1 MAEILN
7 KEAENTVE
15 NTVMTANNTVVEAIG
30 LTKEFRDFWNR
41 PKAKAVNDIDFT
53 VQEGEIV
60 GLLGPNGSGK
70 STTVKM
76 LLGLL
81 YPTAGQLSV
90 FGKSPRDVDTKR
102 LIGYLPEESYLYKYL
117 TAYETLDFFGS
128 LFGLS
133 AEERKKRTT
142 QLLEM
147 VGLEHAKNRPVGEFS
162 KGMIRR
168 IGLAQAMIN
177 DPSFLILD
185 EPTSGLDPLGCR
197 EVKDLILMLKKRG
210 KTVVVTSHLLS
221 DIEDV
226 CDRVV
231 ILYGGK
237 IRAQGTLNE
246 LLTIQSTNT
255 ITTPNLP
262 APAMEK
268 LLSVLRSNL
277 KEEEFKIEHPRMSLE
292 EFFLDVVNK
301 AQSESIETYG
311 ARAGGQI
318 ADYLSTGQ
326 KDTSSVSGKELL
338 DTLAGKGKEEE
349 KAVEVKEEESTP
361 RIDSALLHALE
372 DDSMKSRQEVNTQE
386 PAAPKRDLSEANKRL
401 SSLLSNLA
409 EEKDQ
414 EKDEE

>member
-1 MAEILN
+1 M
-7 KEAENTVE
+7 
-15 NTVMTANNTVVEAIG
+15 VEAIG

-53 VQEGEIV
+53 VREGEIL

-81 YPTAGQLSV
+81 YPTAGQLAV
-90 FGKSPRDVDTKR
+90 FGKSPRDVDTKK

-133 AEERKKRTT
+133 ALERKKRAT

-147 VGLEHAKNRPVGEFS
+147 VGLEHAKDRPIGEFS

-177 DPSFLILD
+177 DPAFLILD

-226 CDRVV
+226 CDRVI
-231 ILYGGK
+231 ILYGGR
-237 IRAQGTLNE
+237 IRAQGTLSE

-262 APAMEK
+262 PAAMEK
-268 LLSVLRSNL
+268 LLAVLRSSL
-277 KEEEFKIEHPRMSLE
+277 RDEEFKIDHPRMSLE

-301 AQSESIETYG
+301 AQSESVETYG
-311 ARAGGQI
+311 ARAGGHI
-318 ADYLSTGQ
+318 ADYLSAGEQ
-326 KDTSSVSGKELL
+326 VPAASGKELL
-338 DTLAGKGKEEE
+338 DALAGKEPEKKPEE
-349 KAVEVKEEESTP
+349 KAPEEKQE
-361 RIDSALLHALE
+361 IDSGRLQALE
-372 DDSMKSRQEVNTQE
+372 DDSLKTKA
-386 PAAPKRDLSEANKRL
+386 PAPEKPADDTPKRDFSEANKRL
-401 SSLLSNLA
+401 SSLLSGKA
-409 EEKDQ
+409 E
-414 EKDEE
+414 